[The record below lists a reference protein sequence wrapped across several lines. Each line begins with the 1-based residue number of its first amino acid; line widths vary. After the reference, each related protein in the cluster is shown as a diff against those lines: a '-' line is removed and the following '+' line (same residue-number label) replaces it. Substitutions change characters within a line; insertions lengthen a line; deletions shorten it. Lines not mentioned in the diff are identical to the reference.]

1 MDEESDDGD
10 LNEIEVLTN
19 IEPTDIANNMKI
31 EGIEGIEGIEEIVS
45 SSYRYLF
52 YIILV
57 IILGIFL
64 LWIVISMFSS
74 EPPIVILN
82 QMLNNGL
89 EITATSDK

>member
-1 MDEESDDGD
+1 MDKEPDDNN
-10 LNEIEVLTN
+10 LNELEQVTN
-19 IEPTDIANNMKI
+19 AEPTDITDNMKT
-31 EGIEGIEGIEEIVS
+31 EGIEETEDIVS
-45 SSYRYLF
+45 TSYRYLF
-52 YIILV
+52 YIIL
-57 IILGIFL
+57 ILVVGLSL

>member
-1 MDEESDDGD
+1 MDEESDDND
-10 LNEIEVLTN
+10 LNEIEGLTDV
-19 IEPTDIANNMKI
+19 EPTDIANNMKI
-31 EGIEGIEGIEEIVS
+31 EETEEIVS

-74 EPPIVILN
+74 EPPILILN
-82 QMLNNGL
+82 QMLNTNL
-89 EITATSDK
+89 EISTAGDK